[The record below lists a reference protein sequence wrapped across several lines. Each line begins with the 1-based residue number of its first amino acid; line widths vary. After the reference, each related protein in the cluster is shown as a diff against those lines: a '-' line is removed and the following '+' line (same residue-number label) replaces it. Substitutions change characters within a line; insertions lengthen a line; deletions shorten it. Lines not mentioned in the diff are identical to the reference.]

1 MDATTWSDLV
11 ELRNELRTLRDRRD
25 HLSAVES
32 SAIGTLIA
40 EIDAITV
47 SPTGELSVTDE
58 ELNRLAATARLFRA
72 RRRVIEPVRAAPRRG
87 ELRVIPRSVPARRTC
102 RWHAVYSTR
111 PLGEMGEPVDIGQRS
126 TATGHRQAAPQP
138 SR

>member
-58 ELNRLAATARLFRA
+58 ELNRLAATARLFRS
-72 RRRVIEPVRAAPRRG
+72 VLEG
-87 ELRVIPRSVPARRTC
+87 E
-102 RWHAVYSTR
+102 
-111 PLGEMGEPVDIGQRS
+111 
-126 TATGHRQAAPQP
+126 
-138 SR
+138 